1 MMPGVELSERQRVKG
16 RSRESRYAQT
26 LEAQTL
32 EPVSIS
38 QGVMRRAMSDGDSL
52 QSSELLNLQR
62 SIGNRAVANLLG
74 RGTAQQTN
82 SPQVGSGTIQRTP
95 DAQGAVQRISQVGN
109 GSPTVQRDHLDTGL
123 GKQKSVERYTGKVK
137 ARFSGEKNPM
147 GSKKEW
153 STLNDTARQ
162 DKLLKYVN
170 KELKTSNVP
179 ILKGM
184 VQDPTAAQPSFDF
197 RTWTIKV
204 VGQFDRTDAPYLRW
218 LAYTVYHEARHAEQH
233 FRIARKLAGEG
244 EDATQIAASTYIP
257 LDIAQ
262 AAVKRPL
269 KEQSKTSKF
278 FHSKKY
284 NERQSKKLGDA
295 NAWHRSI
302 YGADSGARTA
312 ILTSPNMTP
321 GTDVYNQYLNLPE
334 EVDAY
339 STQNKVEQEYD
350 A

>member
-1 MMPGVELSERQRVKG
+1 MPGVELSERQGVNKG
-16 RSRESRYAQT
+16 RSRESLHAQSV
-26 LEAQTL
+26 
-32 EPVSIS
+32 EPTSVS
-38 QGVMRRAMSDGDSL
+38 QGVMQRAMSGGDSL
-52 QSSELLNLQR
+52 QSPDLLSLQR

-74 RGTAQQTN
+74 RGTSERTN
-82 SPQVGSGTIQRTP
+82 SPRVGSGVIQRTP
-95 DAQGAVQRISQVGN
+95 EVQGSVQRISLVGN

-137 ARFSGEKNPM
+137 ARFSGAKNPM
-147 GSKKEW
+147 GSQKEW

-170 KELKTSNVP
+170 NELKTSNVP
-179 ILKGM
+179 KLKGM

-204 VGQFDRTDAPYLRW
+204 VGQFDRMDAPYLRW

-244 EDATQIAASTYIP
+244 EDATQIAASTFIP

-284 NERQSKKLGDA
+284 NERQSKKLSDA

-339 STQNKVEQEYD
+339 TTQGKVEQEYD
-350 A
+350 S

>member
-1 MMPGVELSERQRVKG
+1 MPGVELSERQRVNKG
-16 RSRESRYAQT
+16 RRGEAPH
-26 LEAQTL
+26 AQTL
-32 EPVSIS
+32 EPTPIS
-38 QGVMRRAMSDGDSL
+38 QGTMQRAMSDGDSL

-74 RGTAQQTN
+74 RSTAQHTT
-82 SPQVGSGTIQRTP
+82 SPQAGSGTIQRTP
-95 DAQGAVQRISQVGN
+95 DVQRTPVPSVSRVAN
-109 GSPTVQRDHLDTGL
+109 GPAVVQRDHLDTGL

-137 ARFSGEKNPM
+137 ARFSGAKNPM
-147 GSKKEW
+147 GSQKEW

-170 KELKTSNVP
+170 NELKTSNVP
-179 ILKGM
+179 KLKGM

-218 LAYTVYHEARHAEQH
+218 LAYTVYHEARHAEQY

-244 EDATQIAASTYIP
+244 EDATQIAASTYMP

-262 AAVKRPL
+262 LAVKRPL

-302 YGADSGARTA
+302 YGVDSGARTA

-339 STQNKVEQEYD
+339 TTQGKVEQEYD